1 MLLADPS
8 CGGCKQGD
16 EMAAGNMLTMELAKS
31 GRNPQT
37 AEGFTEWT
45 AIGSQCDLAVQPA
58 QSSVDMDASHAV
70 VYSGP
75 NFLDTCYGH
84 TKARQDANTK
94 QDAKYYY
101 CDTSDPRTN
110 PCGSE
115 YRPGKNTNWRKTD
128 TGLRGLSLLYERV
141 TDAYQREVVTDTY
154 KRSGISTNR
163 SPRLLAL
170 GAVASAWILLTR

>member
-1 MLLADPS
+1 
-8 CGGCKQGD
+8 
-16 EMAAGNMLTMELAKS
+16 MLTMELAKS

-84 TKARQDANTK
+84 TKARQDVNTK

-154 KRSGISTNR
+154 KRSGTSTNR

-170 GAVASAWILLTR
+170 GAVASAWILLAR